1 MICNNCGTKNE
12 NDAVHCKKCEKNLIN
27 KEKKSI
33 FDRIDSLSNTIKK
46 LLFILL
52 FIAIV
57 VAGIYFGLRYVYGP
71 RKTVENYMNAIIDKD
86 YDKIVDYAL
95 GDEDLTFIDKKEVE
109 KEIKENIEE
118 QEEIRNYD
126 ITKIKYKDNEL
137 RAIAKVSVIYANDKT
152 DDIEI
157 ELINR
162 GSRNVFKNK
171 WKIISDNLIDIN
183 LEKNYNVA
191 VPKGSSITV
200 DGIKVDKKYL
210 LKDNNKYK
218 GLDLYELPVI
228 LSGTHKLSLVIN
240 KEIVTKKIDTEKLIK
255 LNDIIQITKDD
266 LSDESIEELNKRVE
280 ESLTSIMND
289 LTQTEQIVITNDY
302 SKYVDEKHLQ
312 EIFEDKREDL
322 LKDNK
327 ELTNFKITN
336 TLLSNV
342 SVDKKGIVLRYLFT
356 YEYETDKKHVFANY
370 IKVYLD
376 SDLKIIDINRLP

>member
-255 LNDIIQITKDD
+255 LNDIIQITEDD

-376 SDLKIIDINRLP
+376 CHK

>member
-1 MICNNCGTKNE
+1 MILGIIIFLISFMILLGIIFLIIRYVKPLKDLKNKYE
-12 NDAVHCKKCEKNLIN
+12 QAEQELVEATRQKNQMETILLHMTDGLIAFN
-27 KEKKSI
+27 VDEEI
-33 FDRIDSLSNTIKK
+33 IHINPAAKK
-46 LLFILL
+46 LLKIENE
-52 FIAIV
+52 
-57 VAGIYFGLRYVYGP
+57 
-71 RKTVENYMNAIIDKD
+71 KT
-86 YDKIVDYAL
+86 
-95 GDEDLTFIDKKEVE
+95 FS
-109 KEIKENIEE
+109 EIFS
-118 QEEIRNYD
+118 
-126 ITKIKYKDNEL
+126 KYE
-137 RAIAKVSVIYANDKT
+137 
-152 DDIEI
+152 
-157 ELINR
+157 
-162 GSRNVFKNK
+162 
-171 WKIISDNLIDIN
+171 DIN

-191 VPKGSSITV
+191 VPKGSSITI

>member
-12 NDAVHCKKCEKNLIN
+12 NDAVHCKKCGKNLIK

-33 FDRIDSLSNTIKK
+33 FDRIDELSSTMKK
-46 LLFILL
+46 LLFIIIV
-52 FIAIV
+52 FAII

-109 KEIKENIEE
+109 KEIKENLEE

-126 ITKIKYKDNEL
+126 ITRIKYKDNEL
-137 RAIAKVSVIYANDKT
+137 RAIAKVSVVYANDKT

>member
-1 MICNNCGTKNE
+1 M
-12 NDAVHCKKCEKNLIN
+12 
-27 KEKKSI
+27 
-33 FDRIDSLSNTIKK
+33 
-46 LLFILL
+46 
-52 FIAIV
+52 
-57 VAGIYFGLRYVYGP
+57 
-71 RKTVENYMNAIIDKD
+71 
-86 YDKIVDYAL
+86 
-95 GDEDLTFIDKKEVE
+95 
-109 KEIKENIEE
+109 
-118 QEEIRNYD
+118 
-126 ITKIKYKDNEL
+126 
-137 RAIAKVSVIYANDKT
+137 
-152 DDIEI
+152 
-157 ELINR
+157 
-162 GSRNVFKNK
+162 
-171 WKIISDNLIDIN
+171 
-183 LEKNYNVA
+183 
-191 VPKGSSITV
+191 
-200 DGIKVDKKYL
+200 
-210 LKDNNKYK
+210 KDNNKYK

>member
-12 NDAVHCKKCEKNLIN
+12 NDAVHCKKCGKNLIN

-52 FIAIV
+52 FIAII

-109 KEIKENIEE
+109 KEIKENLEE

-126 ITKIKYKDNEL
+126 ITRIKYKDNEL
-137 RAIAKVSVIYANDKT
+137 RAIAKVSVVYANDKT

>member
-1 MICNNCGTKNE
+1 MF
-12 NDAVHCKKCEKNLIN
+12 VWCE
-27 KEKKSI
+27 S
-33 FDRIDSLSNTIKK
+33 
-46 LLFILL
+46 
-52 FIAIV
+52 
-57 VAGIYFGLRYVYGP
+57 
-71 RKTVENYMNAIIDKD
+71 
-86 YDKIVDYAL
+86 
-95 GDEDLTFIDKKEVE
+95 
-109 KEIKENIEE
+109 
-118 QEEIRNYD
+118 
-126 ITKIKYKDNEL
+126 
-137 RAIAKVSVIYANDKT
+137 

-157 ELINR
+157 ELLNR
-162 GSRNVFKNK
+162 GSRNIFKNK
-171 WKIISDNLIDIN
+171 WKVISDDLIDIN

-356 YEYETDKKHVFANY
+356 YEYE
-370 IKVYLD
+370 IKEDDNGTLTATIVADTGYDIALNGNGEKVKTISNIIADTVNPVTNWQSWVESEAYGIKDNGNGTWTVTFSETMYVYNDNTHKVGNAL
-376 SDLKIIDINRLP
+376 SNSNKSSAPIL

>member
-1 MICNNCGTKNE
+1 MICENCGTKNE
-12 NDAVHCKKCEKNLIN
+12 NDAVHCKKCGKNLIK
-27 KEKKSI
+27 KEKKTI
-33 FDRIDSLSNTIKK
+33 FDRIDDLSSTMKK
-46 LLFILL
+46 LLFIIIV
-52 FIAIV
+52 FAIII
-57 VAGIYFGLRYVYGP
+57 AGIYFGLRYVYGP
-71 RKTVENYMNAIIDKD
+71 RKTVENYMESIIDKD
-86 YDKIVDYAL
+86 YDKIIDYAL

-109 KEIKENIEE
+109 KVIKENIEE
-118 QEEIRNYD
+118 QEEIRNYE
-126 ITKIKYKDNEL
+126 ITKIKYKENQL
-137 RAIAKVSVIYANDKT
+137 RATAKVSVVYANDKT
-152 DDIEI
+152 DNIEI

-162 GSRNVFKNK
+162 GSKNIFKNN

-266 LSDESIEELNKRVE
+266 LSDSSIEELNKRVE

-322 LKDNK
+322 LKDDK